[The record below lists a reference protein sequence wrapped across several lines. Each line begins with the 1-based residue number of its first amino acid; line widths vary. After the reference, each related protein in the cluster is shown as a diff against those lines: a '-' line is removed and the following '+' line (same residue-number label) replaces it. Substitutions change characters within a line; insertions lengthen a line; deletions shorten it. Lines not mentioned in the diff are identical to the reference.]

1 MFEHVF
7 NVVCNFDECE
17 INIMYILT
25 YIYIVRV
32 IKFYTVW
39 FKVSDREAGADYN
52 QSEVYSLILFV
63 RTVLKC
69 IILLE
74 AMIDICL
81 KLSSDV
87 FIWSHRSVLKSKC
100 CMNYS

>member
-81 KLSSDV
+81 KT
-87 FIWSHRSVLKSKC
+87 VLRCIYWKPW
-100 CMNYS
+100 